1 MSSSI
6 NTSLL
11 TDKQIEELKRDY
23 PCVSNKEL
31 AERYGV
37 NIKSLGVIASKLGL
51 RKSCEYMKRCGSV
64 KTQFK
69 PGCIPANKGKKMPEH
84 VYIACSKSMFKKGNK
99 PHNILPIG
107 SERVTKDG
115 YIEVKVRKRG
125 KRWELKHRVVWRKK
139 NGEIPKGYNV
149 QFKDGNRQNC
159 DINNL
164 YLISR
169 REQMKSQNSMYCRY
183 PKDLQLAMSANRILK
198 RRINKQLNNK
208 KS

>member
-23 PCVSNKEL
+23 PYVSNKEL

-37 NIKSLGVIASKLGL
+37 NIKSLGVIALKLGL
-51 RKSCEYMKRCGSV
+51 RKSSEYMKRCGV

-84 VYIACSKSMFKKGNK
+84 VYIACSKSMFKKGNI
-99 PHNILPIG
+99 PHNLVPIG

-115 YIEVKVRKRG
+115 YIEIKVRDGLRG
-125 KRWELKHRVVWRKK
+125 WT
-139 NGEIPKGYNV
+139 
-149 QFKDGNRQNC
+149 
-159 DINNL
+159 
-164 YLISR
+164 
-169 REQMKSQNSMYCRY
+169 
-183 PKDLQLAMSANRILK
+183 
-198 RRINKQLNNK
+198 LNIE
-208 KS
+208 